1 MDSLNTPERP
11 IDSLTLMILEGID
24 ANKVARKHIDLKAV
38 LTVRQEG
45 WICPKCG
52 KVYSPSVDN
61 CSSCNGGKASQ
72 YDREKAQKRLH
83 DLGIN
88 MDKVCR
94 IRLYIPDIDSV
105 KIEDEYWLFKRD
117 GAEFKLNFS
126 DMSVLQYVK
135 GEYII
140 TDLSK
145 TLKELIKG
153 HLIY

>member
-1 MDSLNTPERP
+1 MDSLNMMERP

-61 CSSCNGGKASQ
+61 CSSCNGVKASQ
-72 YDREKAQKRLH
+72 YDKEKAQKRLH

-94 IRLYIPDIDSV
+94 IRFYIPDIDSV

-117 GAEFKLNFS
+117 GAKFKLNFS

-153 HLIY
+153 NLIY

>member
-1 MDSLNTPERP
+1 MDSLNTPEKLL
-11 IDSLTLMILEGID
+11 DSFTLIAINGREG
-24 ANKVARKHIDLKAV
+24 NEVVYKHIALKAV
-38 LTVRQEG
+38 QMARQEG

-72 YDREKAQKRLH
+72 YDREKAKKRLH
-83 DLGIN
+83 DLVIN
-88 MDKVCR
+88 LDKVCW
-94 IRLYIPDIDSV
+94 IGSYIPDIVSV

-145 TLKELIKG
+145 TMKELIKW
-153 HLIY
+153 HLMY

>member
-1 MDSLNTPERP
+1 MMERP

-52 KVYSPSVDN
+52 RVYSPGVDN
-61 CSSCNGGKASQ
+61 CSSCNGVKASQ

-105 KIEDEYWLFKRD
+105 KIENEYWLFKRD

>member
-1 MDSLNTPERP
+1 MDSLNTPERL
-11 IDSLTLMILEGID
+11 IDSFTLIAMNGREV
-24 ANKVARKHIDLKAV
+24 NEVVYKHIALKAV
-38 LTVRQEG
+38 QMARQEG

-105 KIEDEYWLFKRD
+105 KLRMNIGF
-117 GAEFKLNFS
+117 
-126 DMSVLQYVK
+126 
-135 GEYII
+135 
-140 TDLSK
+140 
-145 TLKELIKG
+145 LKEMVLN
-153 HLIY
+153 LN

>member
-1 MDSLNTPERP
+1 MNNDMLNIQGTPQP
-11 IDSLTLMILEGID
+11 LDKTLNQAYID
-24 ANKVARKHIDLKAV
+24 ALKIELLEAKK
-38 LTVRQEG
+38 RE
-45 WICPKCG
+45 ICPKCG
-52 KVYSPSVDN
+52 KVYSPSIDN
-61 CSSCNGGKASQ
+61 CSSCNGVKASQ
-72 YDREKAQKRLH
+72 YDREKAKKRLH

-105 KIEDEYWLFKRD
+105 KIEDEYWLFKSD

>member
-1 MDSLNTPERP
+1 MDSLNMMERP

-52 KVYSPSVDN
+52 KVYSPSVDT
-61 CSSCNGGKASQ
+61 CSSCNGVKASQ
-72 YDREKAQKRLH
+72 YDREKAKKRLH